1 MCFDTISYEVEV
13 LQDGRPTELTNDTN
27 ITIEG
32 LVPNTTYNIAIRAV
46 SGTVKSGSLQAMVT
60 ILSECLL

>member
-1 MCFDTISYEVEV
+1 MRTSDSTSVYWQHKDVCFDTISYEVEV

-32 LVPNTTYNIAIRAV
+32 LVPNATYNIR
-46 SGTVKSGSLQAMVT
+46 SY
-60 ILSECLL
+60 